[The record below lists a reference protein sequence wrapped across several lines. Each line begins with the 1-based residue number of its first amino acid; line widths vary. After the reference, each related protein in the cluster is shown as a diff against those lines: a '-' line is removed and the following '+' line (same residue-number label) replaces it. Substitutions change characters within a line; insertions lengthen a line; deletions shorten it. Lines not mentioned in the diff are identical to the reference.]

1 MKLLKWH
8 HDLSTVSKKNISQP
22 NLQQKSLGLT
32 FHSQTL
38 NLVIFTLTLLSLP
51 PVGFAKKTDGVIKDT
66 RASELRES
74 YQRELLFLSTY
85 KKELL
90 QKKSQLQIKMGQ
102 KTIEGKKQVQELEKK
117 WIQIQLDNEVLSSQ
131 WNDQQRLSDVK
142 DDNFENLHTILS
154 QGISMGLLQKKSNP
168 KDSSF
173 PNSIT
178 KTNRIKTS
186 ETLSKTSSLSNTA
199 SLEENWHSQLETLFM
214 ATHTALEKSVKLT
227 QEEGH
232 FFNSQGEQQQGTI
245 YHLGKVSRFGQIG
258 NEIHSLY
265 PTGQGHFKTWKKV
278 SLTPRQMTSGQWPK
292 SLNLFLFADPN
303 REYIKKENKSWL
315 QTIQAGG
322 SIAWIIVLLGA
333 LAFILSGIRF
343 VLLKKTQA
351 KNTNRLKE
359 IVSSVARDDIPLAK
373 ELCLGGESSV
383 VRIMGRTLAGLT
395 RNPNTIEDVITEG
408 ILHESKSL
416 DRFGVFILVIASVA
430 PLLGLLGTVTGM
442 ISTFDIITQFGTG
455 DPKLLSGGIS
465 EALITTMLGLMVAI
479 PTLLVG
485 HYLGSINEAI
495 KDDMEKWALA
505 ITSCFQKK
513 ES

>member
-32 FHSQTL
+32 FHNQTL

-173 PNSIT
+173 PDSIT

-292 SLNLFLFADPN
+292 SLNLF
-303 REYIKKENKSWL
+303 
-315 QTIQAGG
+315 
-322 SIAWIIVLLGA
+322 IVLLGA